1 MLINSLGIASI
12 TVQETTGKG
21 IVDHTASAATQKDCR
36 LPRAFNNQPVCQTLA
51 SNKVQITTGS
61 IKPSTVSEIELRY
74 RQ

>member
-21 IVDHTASAATQKDCR
+21 IVDHTASTVTQKDCR
-36 LPRAFNNQPVCQTLA
+36 LPRAFDNQPVCQTRA
-51 SNKVQITTGS
+51 SKNIQTTTTGVKS
-61 IKPSTVSEIELRY
+61 LTVSEVESIY